1 MDNQKTD
8 RQSKAKK
15 TIVVLIPIMLAIVA
29 TVSVALMMGGM
40 NTPTPDSPI
49 GGEGE
54 ESSTPADIPVGAE
67 PETESEKLS
76 DSLSF
81 SIGSD
86 GRATVIGLGSCTDK
100 VVRIP
105 AVTADGAPVT
115 AIADSAFAYAGGI
128 DEVVMPSSIVS
139 IGANA
144 FRGSSIKTVNVGSS
158 VMSIGKGAFADCR
171 NLPSISVDGANPMYA
186 TRGGVLFNRDMTILL
201 CYPSGRQD
209 SVYTIPKSVSEI
221 GSMAFFSCN
230 ALTKIKY
237 DGNAKEWQRVTVGS
251 GNILLDSLS
260 VEVDSSD
267 K

>member
-1 MDNQKTD
+1 MDNQKAD
-8 RQSKAKK
+8 RRSKAKK
-15 TIVVLIPIMLAIVA
+15 TIVVLIPIVLAVVA

-40 NTPTPDSPI
+40 NTPTPDTPMTSA
-49 GGEGE
+49 
-54 ESSTPADIPVGAE
+54 ESDTPAEIPVGGE
-67 PETESEKLS
+67 PETEAEKLS

-105 AVTADGAPVT
+105 AITADGVPVT

-144 FRGSSIKTVNVGSS
+144 FRGSSIKAVSIGSS

-171 NLPSISVDGANPMYA
+171 NLPSIDVDGANPMYA
-186 TRGGVLFNRDMTILL
+186 SRSGVLFNRDMTVLL

-209 SVYTIPKSVSEI
+209 STYTIPKSVSEI

-230 ALTKIKY
+230 ALKKIKY
-237 DGNAKEWQRVTVGS
+237 DGNEKEWQRVTVGS
-251 GNILLDSLS
+251 GNTLFDSLS